1 MAIMQDWAVTLCKIA
16 KMQDG
21 IKSSDWRVDNVAD
34 NLSVTLPKIRIAFC
48 ISDFQWRILRL

>member
-21 IKSSDWRVDNVAD
+21 IKVHNNAD
-34 NLSVTLPKIRIAFC
+34 QNQNETVSF
-48 ISDFQWRILRL
+48 